1 MRRKIRLIEGNAK
14 CRHLVFAAGVY
25 LSEAQNHITPPPLTH
40 CRRVYGVLIH
50 RGREEGRVEPERRG
64 EGNRGAYRYQ
74 SWVKNTSMTECP
86 QETGYLQSINSDKH
100 LPQSPV
106 TGKFFR

>member
-1 MRRKIRLIEGNAK
+1 MRRKIRLIEGNAI

-25 LSEAQNHITPPPLTH
+25 LSEAQNHIIPPPLHTL
-40 CRRVYGVLIH
+40 YSVLIH
-50 RGREEGRVEPERRG
+50 RGREEGRVEPERRV

-86 QETGYLQSINSDKH
+86 QKTGYLQSINSDKH
-100 LPQSPV
+100 LPQSPI
-106 TGKFFR
+106 TGQFVR